1 MESVESPEDEVKLN
15 TPLPAPYIIPSHSLS
30 PPLTHFHWPPRQPDL
45 IPVER
50 REGTK
55 NEKE

>member
-30 PPLTHFHWPPRQPDL
+30 PPFFPQVSNPAA
-45 IPVER
+45 
-50 REGTK
+50 
-55 NEKE
+55 